1 MLEREEILETLRMIL
16 VERLDIRTVTL
27 GVSLKDCAS
36 SDTEETCERIEKKLL
51 NVGERLV
58 SEAKALE
65 EKYGIA
71 IVNKRVAVTPLANI
85 ISPSLRGL
93 DEEGAEEAAVRAAL
107 ALERAAERLGVDFI
121 GGFSALVEKGF
132 TRGDEALISAIP
144 EALSK
149 TQRVCSSVNVASTR
163 AGINMDAVL
172 RMGEVVKRTSELDYR
187 SCARL
192 VTFANAPGDNPFMA
206 GAFHGEGEG
215 EAALNVGI
223 SGPGVVRAVLEKHSD
238 ASLGEVAEVI
248 KRTAFKITRVGELIG
263 RELSRRLGVS
273 FGIVDLSLAPTPFPG
288 DSVAKIIEAMG
299 IARCGAPGSVAALAL
314 LVDAVKKGG
323 TMATSYVGGLSGAF
337 IPVSE
342 DAGMAEAAKEGAVTI
357 DKLLAM
363 TSVCSV
369 GLDMLVLPAKT
380 SASTVAG
387 LIADEAAIGVMN
399 SKTTG
404 VRVILA
410 GKEGERID
418 LGGLLGYSYVMPVS
432 ERSCEAF
439 VRRGGRIPSPIHGHR
454 N

>member
-1 MLEREEILETLRMIL
+1 MLEREEILETLRML
-16 VERLDIRTVTL
+16 LEERLDIRTVTL

-36 SDTEETCERIEKKLL
+36 RDIDETCSLIEEKLL
-51 NVGERLV
+51 RVASRLV
-58 SEAKALE
+58 SEAQALE

-71 IVNKRVAVTPLANI
+71 IVNKRIAVTPLANVL
-85 ISPSLRGL
+85 SPSLHGMSGDEARG
-93 DEEGAEEAAVRAAL
+93 AAVRAAL
-107 ALERAAERLGVDFI
+107 ALERAAEKLGIDFI

-132 TRGDEALISAIP
+132 TRAEEALIQAIP
-144 EALSK
+144 EALSTTK
-149 TQRVCSSVNVASTR
+149 RVCSSVNVATTR

-172 RMGEVVKRTSELDYR
+172 KMGEAVKRLSELDYR
-187 SCARL
+187 ACARL

-223 SGPGVVRAVLEKHSD
+223 SGPGVVRSVLEKHPE

-299 IARCGAPGSVAALAL
+299 ISRCGAPGSVAALAL

-342 DAGMAEAAKEGAVTI
+342 DAGMAEAAREGAITI

-369 GLDMLVLPAKT
+369 GLDMVVLPAKT

-387 LIADEAAIGVMN
+387 IIADEAAIGVMN
-399 SKTTG
+399 NKTTG

-410 GKEGERID
+410 GRERERVE
-418 LGGLLGYSYVMPVS
+418 LGGLLGYAYVMPIS
-432 ERSCEAF
+432 EHSCEAF
-439 VRRGGRIPSPIHGHR
+439 VKRGGRIPAPIHGHR

>member
-1 MLEREEILETLRMIL
+1 MLDREEILETLRMIL

-36 SDTEETCERIEKKLL
+36 SDIDETCERIEEKLL
-51 NVGERLV
+51 SVGERLV
-58 SEAKALE
+58 SEAQALE
-65 EKYGIA
+65 EKYSIP
-71 IVNKRVAVTPLANI
+71 IVNKRVAVTPIASI
-85 ISPSLRGL
+85 ISPAVRELG
-93 DEEGAEEAAVRAAL
+93 EEEAKEAAVRAAL
-107 ALERAAERLGVDFI
+107 ALERAAEKLNVDFI

-132 TRGDEALISAIP
+132 TRGDEALIEAIP
-144 EALSK
+144 QALNS

-172 RMGEVVKRTSELDYR
+172 KMGQVVKRASELDYMN
-187 SCARL
+187 CARL

-223 SGPGVVRAVLEKHSD
+223 SGPGVVRAVLEKHSE

-263 RELSRRLGVS
+263 RELSKRLNVS

-299 IARCGAPGSVAALAL
+299 IERCGAPGSVAALAL

-342 DAGMAEAAKEGAVTI
+342 DAGMAEAAREGAVTV

-369 GLDMLVLPAKT
+369 GLDMVVLPAKT

-399 SKTTG
+399 NKTTG
-404 VRVILA
+404 VRVLLA
-410 GKEGERID
+410 GREGERIE
-418 LGGLLGYSYVMPVS
+418 LGGLLGYAYVMPVS

-439 VRRGGRIPSPIHGHR
+439 VKRGGRIPSPIHGHR

>member
-1 MLEREEILETLRMIL
+1 MLDREEILETLRML
-16 VERLDIRTVTL
+16 LEERLDIRTVTL

-36 SDTEETCERIEKKLL
+36 GDIEETCSLIEEKLL
-51 NVGERLV
+51 RVASRLV
-58 SEAKALE
+58 SEAQALE

-71 IVNKRVAVTPLANI
+71 IVNRRVAVTPLANVLA
-85 ISPSLRGL
+85 PSLRKL
-93 DEEGAEEAAVRAAL
+93 SEEEAREAAVRAAIS
-107 ALERAAERLGVDFI
+107 LEHAAEKLGIDFI

-132 TRGDEALISAIP
+132 TSADEALISSIP
-144 EALSK
+144 EALSR
-149 TQRVCSSVNVASTR
+149 TQRVCSSVNVATTR

-172 RMGEVVKRTSELDYR
+172 KMGGAVKRLSVLDYR
-187 SCARL
+187 ACARL

-223 SGPGVVRAVLEKHSD
+223 SGPGVVRAVVEKHSS

-288 DSVAKIIEAMG
+288 DSVAGIIEAMG
-299 IARCGAPGSVAALAL
+299 ISRCGAPGSVAALAL

-342 DAGMAEAAKEGAVTI
+342 DAGMAEAAKEGTI
-357 DKLLAM
+357 TADKLLAM
-363 TSVCSV
+363 SSVCSV
-369 GLDMLVLPAKT
+369 GLDMVVLPAST
-380 SASTVAG
+380 SASTVSG
-387 LIADEAAIGVMN
+387 IIADEAAIGVMN
-399 SKTTG
+399 NKTTG

-410 GKEGERID
+410 GREGERVE
-418 LGGLLGYSYVMPVS
+418 LGGLLGYAYVMPVS
-432 ERSCEAF
+432 RHSCEAF